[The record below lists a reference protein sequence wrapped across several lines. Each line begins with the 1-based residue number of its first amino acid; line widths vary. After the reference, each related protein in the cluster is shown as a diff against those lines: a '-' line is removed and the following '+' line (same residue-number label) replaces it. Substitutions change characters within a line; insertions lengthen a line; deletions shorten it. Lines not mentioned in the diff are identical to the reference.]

1 MEDHDV
7 GDILQKIINASNSL
21 NNLMINAYFNLL
33 LSSYINDN
41 SDDGENNEIL
51 LKSMEK
57 EEKIKNYNKQLFVS
71 EAEIDKPNEPIW
83 SLIENNKD
91 IAYEA
96 FFSNQI
102 EYLVI
107 SCLKKIMIVKHLNA
121 IFFYL
126 QKGLN

>member
-107 SCLKKIMIVKHLNA
+107 SCLKKDNDSQTFKCYFL
-121 IFFYL
+121 L
-126 QKGLN
+126 LTKRT

>member
-1 MEDHDV
+1 
-7 GDILQKIINASNSL
+7 
-21 NNLMINAYFNLL
+21 MINGYFNLL

-41 SDDGENNEIL
+41 TDDGENNEIL
-51 LKSMEK
+51 LKSMEE

-71 EAEIDKPNEPIW
+71 EAEIDNPNEPVW

-91 IAYEA
+91 IANEA

-107 SCLKKIMIVKHLNA
+107 SCLKKENDSQTFKCYFL
-121 IFFYL
+121 L
-126 QKGLN
+126 LTKRT

>member
-91 IAYEA
+91 IANEA

-107 SCLKKIMIVKHLNA
+107 SCLKKDNDSQTFKCYFL
-121 IFFYL
+121 L
-126 QKGLN
+126 LTKRT